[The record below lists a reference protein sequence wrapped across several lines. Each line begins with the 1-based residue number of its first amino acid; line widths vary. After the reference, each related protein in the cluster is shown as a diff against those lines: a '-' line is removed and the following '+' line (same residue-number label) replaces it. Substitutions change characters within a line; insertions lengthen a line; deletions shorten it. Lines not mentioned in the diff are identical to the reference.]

1 MVDTD
6 GAYTFKD
13 IQRIKPALS
22 NSKRRKLVVMNNI
35 PQRILSKIYINFIN
49 FIEKAESTPVI
60 EQTSINRLV
69 IPLQT
74 EELTNYT
81 NSLINPS
88 SDDDDD
94 EY

>member
-35 PQRILSKIYINFIN
+35 P
-49 FIEKAESTPVI
+49 
-60 EQTSINRLV
+60 
-69 IPLQT
+69 
-74 EELTNYT
+74 
-81 NSLINPS
+81 
-88 SDDDDD
+88 
-94 EY
+94 